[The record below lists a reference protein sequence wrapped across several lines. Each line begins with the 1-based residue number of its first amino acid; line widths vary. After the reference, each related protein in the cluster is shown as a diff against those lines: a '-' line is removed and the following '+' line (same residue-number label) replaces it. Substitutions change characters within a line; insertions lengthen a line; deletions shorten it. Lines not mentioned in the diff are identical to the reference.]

1 MPIALHYWAEKCL
14 EQWFEKKI
22 KPFTPKTTFEALS
35 TQPKNQWSL
44 SGYKELKL
52 TRKQFKGTYST
63 LCGPLYFL
71 GLKSS
76 FDFFFLLALHI
87 SFHFSSLIFS
97 FCWAFSIHDL
107 SGVILMGKVLRKDF
121 RILGLNWR
129 KASSLYIA
137 LPNFTLQLYKV
148 FAKF

>member
-1 MPIALHYWAEKCL
+1 MLRTVVW
-14 EQWFEKKI
+14 KKNQTI
-22 KPFTPKTTFEALS
+22 YTENNFWSTFNS
-35 TQPKNQWSL
+35 TQKSMITVWF
-44 SGYKELKL
+44 KELKL